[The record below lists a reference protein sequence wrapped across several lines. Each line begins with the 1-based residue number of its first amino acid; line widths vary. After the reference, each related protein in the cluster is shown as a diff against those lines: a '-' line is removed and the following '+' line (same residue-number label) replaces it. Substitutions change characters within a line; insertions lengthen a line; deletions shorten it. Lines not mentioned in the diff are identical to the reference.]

1 MSSHY
6 IVIFICLLSVCYSSK
21 LGGIHGRKLQKVKTG
36 DGSGKFTLKELK
48 ILNEMSDVLLK
59 SLRKNDKQGELHI
72 LPGKYFFINISCCMN
87 HAWFCVEARVHTLE
101 KEIRERRLHEKH
113 KEHFKSQVVKN
124 QKRNITR
131 KFI

>member
-21 LGGIHGRKLQKVKTG
+21 FGGIHGRKLQKVKTS

-72 LPGKYFFINISCCMN
+72 LPGKILFFYHYFM
-87 HAWFCVEARVHTLE
+87 
-101 KEIRERRLHEKH
+101 LHESCMILCRS
-113 KEHFKSQVVKN
+113 KSPHLGERN
-124 QKRNITR
+124 QREETA
-131 KFI
+131 

>member
-6 IVIFICLLSVCYSSK
+6 ILILICLLSVCYSSK
-21 LGGIHGRKLQKVKTG
+21 LGGIHGRKHQKVKTS

-72 LPGKYFFINISCCMN
+72 LPGKI
-87 HAWFCVEARVHTLE
+87 L
-101 KEIRERRLHEKH
+101 L
-113 KEHFKSQVVKN
+113 
-124 QKRNITR
+124 
-131 KFI
+131 

>member
-6 IVIFICLLSVCYSSK
+6 ILILICLLSVCYSSK
-21 LGGIHGRKLQKVKTG
+21 LGGIHGRKHQKVKTS

-72 LPGKYFFINISCCMN
+72 LPG
-87 HAWFCVEARVHTLE
+87 
-101 KEIRERRLHEKH
+101 EIL
-113 KEHFKSQVVKN
+113 S
-124 QKRNITR
+124 
-131 KFI
+131 